1 MTRDDYHPDSEGEE
15 RDLSA
20 AAHPMSRRRF
30 LQGMAASAG
39 ALGMGGLLAACGG
52 NSPATTTTTGGGAS
66 GSSTTAGGSSSTTAS
81 GGSSSAGIE
90 KGAKLN
96 VMRWTQFVDADKTYW
111 EKNTKAFTQKT
122 GVPVT
127 VDWEAWT
134 NIEAKAATA
143 ARVGSG
149 PDIFLVFF
157 DTPQLYPTKLLDL
170 TDLANKVGQAHGG
183 WFHTAE
189 VYGQNDGK
197 WIALPL
203 GANGSEW
210 LYRKSWL
217 DKAGFKEFPKTTDEL
232 LAAAKALKGT
242 GHPMGLA
249 LGHAVGD
256 ANDWCY
262 WLLFAFGGKIV
273 DSNNK
278 VAINSPETIKA
289 LEYVKKLYPY
299 FIPGTPSWL
308 DSNNNKAYLA
318 GDISATA
325 NGISI
330 YFSAV
335 KDNPT
340 IAADTASAPYP
351 IGPVGKATQLNQ
363 VDQAMVMAYTKYPNA
378 AKAYLEFMWDKE
390 QYVPWMTA
398 SDGYVSAPLNDYANN
413 SFWTSKPIYT
423 PYQYAL
429 RDQLTD
435 GYAGKLGAH
444 SAEVLGNFTVVDMVA
459 RAATGRQSPKDSA
472 AQAEAELKS
481 VYT

>member
-1 MTRDDYHPDSEGEE
+1 
-15 RDLSA
+15 
-20 AAHPMSRRRF
+20 
-30 LQGMAASAG
+30 MAAGAG
-39 ALGMGGLLAACGG
+39 VLGAGGILAACGG
-52 NSPATTTTTGGGAS
+52 TTTPAAS
-66 GSSTTAGGSSSTTAS
+66 GTTTAGGASPSTAAGASSSGA
-81 GGSSSAGIE
+81 IE
-90 KGAKLN
+90 KGAHLN
-96 VMRWTQFVDADKTYW
+96 VMRWTQFVAADRTYW
-111 EKNTKAFTQKT
+111 EKNTKAFTKKT

-157 DTPQLYPTKLLDL
+157 DTPQLYPSKLLDL
-170 TDLANKVGQAHGG
+170 TSLADKVGKAHGG

-189 VYGQNDGK
+189 VYGKSNGK

-217 DKAGFKEFPKTTDEL
+217 DQAGFKKFPTTTDEL
-232 LAAAKALKGT
+232 LAASKALKAK
-242 GHPMGLA
+242 GHPIGLA

-278 VAINSPETIKA
+278 VAINSPETVKA
-289 LEYVKKLYPY
+289 LEYVKKLYAN
-299 FIPGTPSWL
+299 FIPGTLSWL

-330 YFSAV
+330 YFSAK
-335 KDNPT
+335 KDNQS

-378 AKAYLEFMWDKE
+378 AKAYLEFMWEKS
-390 QYVPWMTA
+390 QYEPWMTA
-398 SDGYVSAPLNDYANN
+398 SDGYVSPPLNEYAKNP
-413 SFWTSKPIYT
+413 FWTSEAIYT

-435 GYAGKLGAH
+435 GYAGSLGAH
-444 SAEVLGNFTVVDMVA
+444 SAAVLGNFTVVDMVA
-459 RAATGRQSPKDSA
+459 RAASGRQSPKASA
-472 AQAEAELKS
+472 AQAESELKG